1 MTDLT
6 EERIPTI
13 DVKTLI
19 DQLQGLPDDTRVGFS
34 GLNFYRV
41 KWRGQTMINIEFNEH
56 VHRDSKGHLVVGAPE
71 PER

>member
-56 VHRDSKGHLVVGAPE
+56 VYRDSKGHLVVEAPE
-71 PER
+71 PQR

>member
-19 DQLQGLPDDTRVGFS
+19 NQLQGLPDDTRVGFS

-56 VHRDSKGHLVVGAPE
+56 VYRDSNGHLVVEAPE
-71 PER
+71 PQR